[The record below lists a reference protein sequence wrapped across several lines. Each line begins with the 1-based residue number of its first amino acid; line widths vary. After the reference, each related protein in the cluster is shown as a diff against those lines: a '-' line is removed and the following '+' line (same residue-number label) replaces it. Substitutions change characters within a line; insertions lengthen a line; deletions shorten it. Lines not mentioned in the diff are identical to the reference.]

1 MFDPLEY
8 VITEAHK
15 RGIEFHAWLNPY
27 RIGSTYGSKQEVADA
42 YSAYPNNPASNENN
56 VLIGSPLQILDPGI
70 PEVRE
75 FIIDTCL
82 EIVENY
88 DVDAIHFD
96 DYFYADGIDDSET
109 RAKYNTEGLSVS
121 DFRRKQ
127 VDTFIYNLKLELDEF
142 NAQIIVLFNLEFHL
156 QECIKMLVR
165 RLRQILL
172 LRTMF

>member
-1 MFDPLEY
+1 MNAMIFHIRANHDAWYNSKINKINSQLIGVDFDVFDPLEY

-109 RAKYNTEGLSVS
+109 RAKYNT
-121 DFRRKQ
+121 
-127 VDTFIYNLKLELDEF
+127 
-142 NAQIIVLFNLEFHL
+142 
-156 QECIKMLVR
+156 C
-165 RLRQILL
+165 LL
-172 LRTMF
+172 YTSPSPRDRG

>member
-1 MFDPLEY
+1 MY
-8 VITEAHK
+8 K
-15 RGIEFHAWLNPY
+15 R
-27 RIGSTYGSKQEVADA
+27 QDA

-96 DYFYADGIDDSET
+96 DYFYADGIDCLLYTSPPAVEP
-109 RAKYNTEGLSVS
+109 GLPPIAIKKIVS
-121 DFRRKQ
+121 KALES
-127 VDTFIYNLKLELDEF
+127 FIFDKS
-142 NAQIIVLFNLEFHL
+142 IVLKPELKGSSHL
-156 QECIKMLVR
+156 S
-165 RLRQILL
+165 LL
-172 LRTMF
+172 NR